1 MTKRILSCLP
11 LLLVGLLQ
19 GCGNSGNFMR
29 TNETKTV
36 LTSNNYRVI
45 MTGVAGSDDGLRVF
59 GLGTRAK
66 YSAALA
72 QIREQAQIKDRS
84 RALINITEDD
94 DWYNAFIVAGETL
107 TITADVI
114 EFIGPPGGGS

>member
-1 MTKRILSCLP
+1 MTKRSLSCL
-11 LLLVGLLQ
+11 LLTGLLGLLG
-19 GCGNSGNFMR
+19 GCGNAGSFMR

-45 MTGVAGSDDGLRVF
+45 MTSVAGSDDGFRVF
-59 GLGTRAK
+59 GIGPRAK

-94 DWYNAFIVAGETL
+94 DWYNVLIVAGETL
-107 TITADVI
+107 TVTADVI
-114 EFIGPPGGGS
+114 EFIGPPG

>member
-1 MTKRILSCLP
+1 MTKRLLSCL
-11 LLLVGLLQ
+11 LLLGLLG
-19 GCGNSGNFMR
+19 GCGNAGGFLK
-29 TNETKTV
+29 TNETTTM

-45 MTGVAGSDDGLRVF
+45 MTNVVGSDDGLRVF

-84 RALINITEDD
+84 RALINITEDN
-94 DWYNAFIVAGETL
+94 DWYNMLIVGGETV
-107 TITADVI
+107 TVTADVI
-114 EFIGPPGGGS
+114 EFIGPPTGGS

>member
-1 MTKRILSCLP
+1 MTKRLLSCL
-11 LLLVGLLQ
+11 LLAGLLG
-19 GCGNSGNFMR
+19 GCGNAGNFMK
-29 TNETKTV
+29 TNETKAV

-45 MTGVAGSDDGLRVF
+45 MTNVVGQDDGLRVF
-59 GLGTRAK
+59 GFGPKAK

-94 DWYNAFIVAGETL
+94 DWYNIFIVAGETL

-114 EFIGPPGGGS
+114 EYIGPPGGGS

>member
-1 MTKRILSCLP
+1 MIRHAFFG
-11 LLLVGLLQ
+11 LLLAGLLQ
-19 GCGNSGNFMR
+19 GCGNNGDFMR

-45 MTGVAGSDDGLRVF
+45 MTGVAGSDDGLRIF
-59 GLGTRAK
+59 GIGTKAK

-84 RALINITEDD
+84 RALINVTVDD
-94 DWYNAFIVAGETL
+94 DWYNVLIVAGETL
-107 TITADVI
+107 TVTADVV